1 MDTEDS
7 TREKLS
13 VGATLSRARQAAGMS
28 INDVSQHIKLTA
40 KQIEILESDGF
51 DQLGLVF
58 SRGFVRNYAR
68 LLGLDANELV
78 QAIPNNARNKS
89 DPISIHDE
97 HIPLTKG
104 LTRHWLIIVAI
115 ILGLLVVVPLLV
127 YHWLSGDD
135 THIKSPLIGAALPSK
150 HGTATQFVVQ
160 PAESPVPAA
169 TGAAAAVPPA
179 GSPAAPALTPAAS
192 AVAVTAE
199 PQVKTTAAMLTL
211 QFDQDSWIEIR
222 DAKKHIILSHLYH
235 GGETAKLTE
244 TPPLSLTIG
253 NAAHVKLSY
262 NDKAID
268 ITPHPPATV
277 TKITFP

>member
-1 MDTEDS
+1 MDTEDGI
-7 TREKLS
+7 RENLS
-13 VGATLSRARQAAGMS
+13 VGATLTRARLAAGMS

-68 LLGLDANELV
+68 LLGLDANVLV
-78 QAIPNNARNKS
+78 QSIPNNTRNKN

-104 LTRHWLIIVAI
+104 LSRHWLVVVAI
-115 ILGLLVVVPLLV
+115 VLGLLIVVPLLV

-135 THIKSPLIGAALPSK
+135 TRIKAPLINSAIPKHAPAA
-150 HGTATQFVVQ
+150 QFVVQ
-160 PAESPVPAA
+160 PAESPVPA
-169 TGAAAAVPPA
+169 TSTTAAASLPVSA
-179 GSPAAPALTPAAS
+179 AAPLS
-192 AVAVTAE
+192 AVAPA
-199 PQVKTTAAMLTL
+199 QLIM
-211 QFDQDSWIEIR
+211 QFAQDSWVEIL
-222 DAKKHIILSHLYH
+222 DAQKHIVVSHLYH
-235 GGETAKLTE
+235 AGETAKLAA

-253 NAAHVKLSY
+253 NAANVKLSY
-262 NDKAID
+262 NNKPVD

-277 TKITFP
+277 AKITLP